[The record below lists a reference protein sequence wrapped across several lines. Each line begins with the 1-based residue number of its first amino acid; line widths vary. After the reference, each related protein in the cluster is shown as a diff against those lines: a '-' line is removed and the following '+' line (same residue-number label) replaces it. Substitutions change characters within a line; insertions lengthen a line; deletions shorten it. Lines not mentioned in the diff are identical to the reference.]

1 MYRDPH
7 QVSASIARQVRARA
21 SDALYVISVAARLV
35 EMHPTTLRKYERVGF
50 LEPSRTP
57 GRTRL
62 YSLED
67 IDRLRQIKRLVEER
81 EMNLAGV
88 QMALDLTNVLRE
100 IVTMIDQAVREG
112 MSRVEGG
119 LSHYD
124 YKVRLGAREYSTLTF
139 RIVSAK
145 PVARARFA
153 LFSVLRNC
161 WSYGYHKLWYR
172 RVMPRLPRR
181 FWEPQSERWLR
192 IDF

>member
-7 QVSASIARQVRARA
+7 QIPASTSNAARSRA

-67 IDRLRQIKRLVEER
+67 IRRLRQIKHLVEER

-88 QMALDLTNVLRE
+88 QMALDLTELLSE
-100 IVTMIDQAVREG
+100 ISDAIDQSQDMVSLR
-112 MSRVEGG
+112 SRVQAP
-119 LSHYD
+119 L
-124 YKVRLGAREYSTLTF
+124 RAAFATLGAL
-139 RIVSAK
+139 
-145 PVARARFA
+145 
-153 LFSVLRNC
+153 
-161 WSYGYHKLWYR
+161 
-172 RVMPRLPRR
+172 
-181 FWEPQSERWLR
+181 
-192 IDF
+192 

>member
-7 QVSASIARQVRARA
+7 QLSGTQRGQPRARA

-67 IDRLRQIKRLVEER
+67 IRRLRQIKHLVEER

-88 QMALDLTNVLRE
+88 QMALDLTELLSE
-100 IVTMIDQAVREG
+100 ISSAIDQTPDMVSLRR
-112 MSRVEGG
+112 RVQAP
-119 LSHYD
+119 L
-124 YKVRLGAREYSTLTF
+124 RAAFATLGA
-139 RIVSAK
+139 
-145 PVARARFA
+145 
-153 LFSVLRNC
+153 
-161 WSYGYHKLWYR
+161 H
-172 RVMPRLPRR
+172 
-181 FWEPQSERWLR
+181 Q
-192 IDF
+192 